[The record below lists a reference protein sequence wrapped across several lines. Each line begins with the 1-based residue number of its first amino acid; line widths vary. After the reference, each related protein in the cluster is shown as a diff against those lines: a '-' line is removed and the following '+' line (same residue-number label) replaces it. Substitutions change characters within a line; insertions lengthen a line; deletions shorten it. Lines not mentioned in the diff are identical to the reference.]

1 MFSVQGDKSL
11 CLPVSKVNTKLE
23 IVEWKF
29 IVVNGFVKGNLRYV
43 YANFLVAWGIILGTK
58 WTGVVSYF
66 RLKVSKINTKVQ
78 KTLVNN
84 TNWDQIEFYYV
95 TASYY
100 MIVTV
105 C

>member
-1 MFSVQGDKSL
+1 M
-11 CLPVSKVNTKLE
+11 
-23 IVEWKF
+23 
-29 IVVNGFVKGNLRYV
+29 NGFVRGNLRYV

-84 TNWDQIEFYYV
+84 TN
-95 TASYY
+95 
-100 MIVTV
+100 
-105 C
+105 